1 MQKNTVHVWNISLLV
16 GAVALICRLISM
28 WYFPE
33 PHQFDGYQRWAGRDH
48 LYVQVWL
55 PATQLWVWLIAKLG
69 GTLLVLRLFFS
80 LLASVTIVLA
90 TRVGLELFSFAREE
104 SEDNPSTT
112 DISLSYLPLA
122 FVPFACLGPYIVW
135 STVPYQESTFLFFW
149 FLGLLLY
156 RKYPRW
162 SDLCIGA
169 LALVRYEG
177 WPLVVVHSLLGV
189 WLRKDNRVLLSLWGI
204 VLWLAIRYF
213 GLLEPYMAS
222 PDSFSDWKDLH
233 MNLRF
238 WKIRHLLFNLWG
250 MFDSAAADWWIF
262 FSVFALGYWRKN
274 REHFDATQTSVVWMT
289 IFAFLGQMAALLGW
303 VLSLGVAFS
312 RMVVLPTLLLSPF
325 SAMGILILFRK
336 IQDKYQKQLTRRVM
350 SGVFGLLLFAFT
362 AWSLRDARLDLT
374 NMNKQNQDE
383 REIAQIMEQCS
394 GDIWGMYPRQHP
406 GPRSRHDGC
415 EVIQG
420 ITMLRAGEDFNC
432 LQWGWGGPS
441 PTLVATWNDK
451 EKQYDISRIAGTKQ
465 GDCPY

>member
-1 MQKNTVHVWNISLLV
+1 
-16 GAVALICRLISM
+16 
-28 WYFPE
+28 
-33 PHQFDGYQRWAGRDH
+33 
-48 LYVQVWL
+48 
-55 PATQLWVWLIAKLG
+55 
-69 GTLLVLRLFFS
+69 
-80 LLASVTIVLA
+80 
-90 TRVGLELFSFAREE
+90 
-104 SEDNPSTT
+104 
-112 DISLSYLPLA
+112 
-122 FVPFACLGPYIVW
+122 
-135 STVPYQESTFLFFW
+135 
-149 FLGLLLY
+149 
-156 RKYPRW
+156 
-162 SDLCIGA
+162 
-169 LALVRYEG
+169 
-177 WPLVVVHSLLGV
+177 
-189 WLRKDNRVLLSLWGI
+189 
-204 VLWLAIRYF
+204 
-213 GLLEPYMAS
+213 
-222 PDSFSDWKDLH
+222 
-233 MNLRF
+233 
-238 WKIRHLLFNLWG
+238 
-250 MFDSAAADWWIF
+250 
-262 FSVFALGYWRKN
+262 
-274 REHFDATQTSVVWMT
+274 MT
-289 IFAFLGQMAALLGW
+289 IFAFFGQMAALLGW

-374 NMNKQNQDE
+374 AMNKHNQGE

-394 GDIWGMYPRQHP
+394 DDIWGMYPRQHQ